1 MGQWTTRHAAR
12 KIATACAFEAITQP
26 IQEDHLMRSLLV
38 HTLVAGLLLAL
49 LPHEADA
56 STRKSKRSA
65 QAPTQA
71 TALQGLGDRDLC
83 DGGVLISA
91 PDQARGC
98 TRLINSRQPRSVKAI
113 AYYNRANARMRMTQV
128 SAAIDDYTDALRLAP
143 DMREALFN
151 RAIAHQAIDA
161 ADAALADLDATL
173 RLAPGDID
181 AMVARARIHLKRSKL
196 DLANADFDKVLSQAP
211 AHGLARLGRAHLRA
225 RLHDWTGAKA
235 DYDLVLQA
243 NPRDAEALY
252 GRGLVRTW
260 SGAPRQGAEDM
271 RLAMMLDPAAADRL
285 AALGLRLT
293 TPQATAMAGER

>member
-12 KIATACAFEAITQP
+12 KIAPGSAFEAIKQP
-26 IQEDHLMRSLLV
+26 IQEDHLMRSLFV
-38 HTLVAGLLLAL
+38 HALVAGLLLAL
-49 LPHEADA
+49 LPHDADA
-56 STRKSKRSA
+56 SARKSKRSA
-65 QAPTQA
+65 HTPAQA
-71 TALQGLGDRDLC
+71 TALQALGDRDLC

-98 TRLINSRQPRSVKAI
+98 TRLISGRQPRSLRAI
-113 AYYNRANARMRMTQV
+113 AYYNRANARMRMAQV
-128 SAAIDDYTDALRLAP
+128 SAAIVDYTDALRLAP
-143 DMREALFN
+143 NMREALFN
-151 RAIAHQAIDA
+151 RAIAHQAIGA

-173 RLAPGDID
+173 RLAPGDVD
-181 AMVARARIHLKRSKL
+181 ALVARARIHLKGSKL

-225 RLHDWTGAKA
+225 RLHDWTGATA
-235 DYDLVLQA
+235 DYERVLQA

-285 AALGLRLT
+285 ATMGLRLT
-293 TPQATAMAGER
+293 TPNATAMANQR